1 MFHFQS
7 LCYDLFSTSFEL
19 QLVKHLR
26 FKMTNTTMFR
36 NAVFGLKALFLDD
49 NPPSLRKGFSLAK
62 RAEAL
67 NFSFEKY
74 RSYRETNQF
83 LLKVIIGNMDV
94 RRLLFM
100 SLSKLQTS
108 IF

>member
-1 MFHFQS
+1 MIILPRSEKVF
-7 LCYDLFSTSFEL
+7 LL
-19 QLVKHLR
+19 QKE
-26 FKMTNTTMFR
+26 
-36 NAVFGLKALFLDD
+36 LFL
-49 NPPSLRKGFSLAK
+49 LRKCFSLAK

-94 RRLLFM
+94 RKLLFM
-100 SLSKLQTS
+100 PLSELQTS

>member
-1 MFHFQS
+1 MIILPRSEKVF
-7 LCYDLFSTSFEL
+7 LL
-19 QLVKHLR
+19 QKE
-26 FKMTNTTMFR
+26 
-36 NAVFGLKALFLDD
+36 LFL
-49 NPPSLRKGFSLAK
+49 LRKYFSLAK

-100 SLSKLQTS
+100 PLSKLQTS
-108 IF
+108 TF

>member
-1 MFHFQS
+1 
-7 LCYDLFSTSFEL
+7 
-19 QLVKHLR
+19 
-26 FKMTNTTMFR
+26 MFR

-49 NPPSLRKGFSLAK
+49 NPPSLRKGFSLAKELFLLRKCFSLAK

-83 LLKVIIGNMDV
+83 LLKVITGNMDV

-100 SLSKLQTS
+100 PLSKLQTS

>member
-1 MFHFQS
+1 MIILPRSEKVF
-7 LCYDLFSTSFEL
+7 LL
-19 QLVKHLR
+19 QKE
-26 FKMTNTTMFR
+26 
-36 NAVFGLKALFLDD
+36 LFL
-49 NPPSLRKGFSLAK
+49 PRKCFSLAK

-83 LLKVIIGNMDV
+83 LLKVIIGNVDV

-100 SLSKLQTS
+100 PLSKLQTS

>member
-1 MFHFQS
+1 
-7 LCYDLFSTSFEL
+7 
-19 QLVKHLR
+19 
-26 FKMTNTTMFR
+26 MFR

-49 NPPSLRKGFSLAK
+49 NPFLLRKCFSLAK

-100 SLSKLQTS
+100 PLSKLQTS